1 MGGGLQRGLRAARH
15 QRFLARLVG
24 GSRHGNQFFGRDAE
38 RSTALTHTSGR
49 LMDILFLL
57 VPFSVLLA
65 LGVVGLLAWAIW
77 SGQFEDVE
85 SEGQRIFQDSIVES
99 DMQDPSSR
107 P

>member
-1 MGGGLQRGLRAARH
+1 
-15 QRFLARLVG
+15 
-24 GSRHGNQFFGRDAE
+24 
-38 RSTALTHTSGR
+38 
-49 LMDILFLL
+49 MDILFLL

-65 LGVVGLLAWAIW
+65 LGVVGLLAWAVW